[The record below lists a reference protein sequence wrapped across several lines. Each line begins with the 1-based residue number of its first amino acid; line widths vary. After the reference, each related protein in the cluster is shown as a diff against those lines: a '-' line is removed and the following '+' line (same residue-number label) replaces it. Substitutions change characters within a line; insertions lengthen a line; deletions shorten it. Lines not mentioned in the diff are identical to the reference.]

1 VGTMDE
7 RDRNDALPRPLDS
20 AEARLRELAAAIEE
34 LAAREEDSDK
44 ADGPPGRYESVGRL
58 RVRLERTRHTVREL
72 RETRE
77 DRNRVSQA
85 VDEAI
90 SELERA
96 IARAGPRF
104 Q

>member
-1 VGTMDE
+1 MDE
-7 RDRNDALPRPLDS
+7 RGRDDAPPRPFGS
-20 AEARLRELAAAIEE
+20 AETRLRELAAAIEE

-44 ADGPPGRYESVGRL
+44 VDGPPGRYEGVGRL
-58 RVRLERTRHTVREL
+58 RVRLEKTRQTVREL
-72 RETRE
+72 REARE
-77 DRNRVSQA
+77 DRNTVSQA